1 MSHRMPKS
9 ARKQLGSRKTPS
21 AANQINRV
29 FKFNTNLGQHILK
42 NPQIAQAIVDKAEIR
57 PSDVVLEI
65 GPGTG
70 NLTMRILE
78 KARKVIAIEVDP
90 RMAGEL
96 LKRVQGTPV
105 EKKLEITVGDFMKMK
120 ELPYFD
126 VCISNT
132 PYQISSGIVFRLLE
146 MEHPPRIAVLMFQ
159 REFAMNLTARPGDN
173 LYNRLS
179 ANAQMWANVKHV
191 MKVGKNNF
199 RPPPKV
205 ESSVVK
211 VIPKIPRPNL
221 NYSEWDGLL
230 RLCFNRKNKTLG
242 AIFRNK
248 KITAILEENYKRYLA
263 YTTEQN
269 GDMSIESNND
279 VESLVKQNVNKVLTE
294 TGFAEQ
300 RASKMDQVAFLKLLY
315 AFHQVD
321 IRFPF
326 PLSSTKTNK
335 SSTLTTQTNKMN
347 SKISATQ
354 NSTTD
359 APSQDDEDYN
369 TWWNYVHG
377 NFYHENNMCTIA

>member
-279 VESLVKQNVNKVLTE
+279 VESLVKRNVNKVLTE

-315 AFHQVD
+315 AFHQVG
-321 IRFPF
+321 IHF
-326 PLSSTKTNK
+326 
-335 SSTLTTQTNKMN
+335 
-347 SKISATQ
+347 A
-354 NSTTD
+354 
-359 APSQDDEDYN
+359 
-369 TWWNYVHG
+369 
-377 NFYHENNMCTIA
+377 